1 MRRRTTDRALT
12 SAAFHGLLSRLDPDP
27 QRAGEKY
34 EALRRRLT
42 AFFAWRGAPW
52 PEEHADETINRVAK
66 RAAEDETVLQIEA
79 YAVGVARMVLLEA
92 LRDKAKARARLSWQ
106 TLTGSD
112 ENAAEA
118 DERWTCL
125 DRCLSLLS
133 APERDFILEYYTNTG
148 KHTGGHLEARRAMAT
163 KLRIPLHM
171 LRARAFRLRD
181 RLEGCVRGCL
191 ESAGPGKPPF
201 AAERAR

>member
-1 MRRRTTDRALT
+1 LT
-12 SAAFHGLLSRLDPDP
+12 SAAFHGLLARLDPDP

-66 RAAEDETVLQIEA
+66 RAAEDDTVLQIEA

-92 LRDKAKARARLSWQ
+92 LREKAKERVRFSWQ
-106 TLTGSD
+106 ASRGSD
-112 ENAAEA
+112 DA
-118 DERWTCL
+118 DADVNDRWTCL
-125 DRCLSLLS
+125 DRCLSMLS
-133 APERDFILEYYTNTG
+133 VPEREFILEYYTVRG
-148 KHTGGHLEARRAMAT
+148 QHAGGHLEARRAMAT

-181 RLEGCVRGCL
+181 RLEDCARRCL
-191 ESAGPGKPPF
+191 ESAGPGESPS
-201 AAERAR
+201 AAERGR